1 MSWQDKDE
9 QDAGLNRGLPKWVLI
24 VGVVI
29 ALIIVGA
36 IVKNC
41 RGNKGSGSSRSTTLD
56 KPNAPSDKIATL
68 NGFDPVSKTTIN
80 PINGFDSASGNK
92 KVCSYSSGQSVKV
105 LDSSGG
111 RTKVDGGGC
120 IGWLS
125 SDFVK

>member
-56 KPNAPSDKIATL
+56 TVSYTHLTLPTSDL
-68 NGFDPVSKTTIN
+68 V
-80 PINGFDSASGNK
+80 
-92 KVCSYSSGQSVKV
+92 
-105 LDSSGG
+105 
-111 RTKVDGGGC
+111 
-120 IGWLS
+120 
-125 SDFVK
+125 